1 MSLTTPKTS
10 EPTAIVGLVT
20 QISFTRRLLE
30 TISCECHAVDPEINA
45 TMTGAGTG
53 AILILDGNTPAEVF
67 NYEDGQSVTLGLV
80 KKSTNVQY
88 TEDIVLGQA
97 LQQEAL
103 MEKTEQAISSFTSS
117 EDLSFLDFLY
127 KLNTNRS
134 NDLEQSLKDLGGA
147 SELIYFADLDSKG
160 ESTSGLTSQT
170 FGLPISLVPI
180 QVLGLSKEK
189 VICFVMPK
197 PGVLGDLLSR
207 VEPTIVVS
215 QQEYHRKRVSV
226 YDQSAVILKNLSAY
240 ATVELN

>member
-1 MSLTTPKTS
+1 MSTTTPKAS

-20 QISFTRRLLE
+20 QISVTRRLLQ
-30 TISCECHAVDPEINA
+30 TVSCQCHAVDPEINA
-45 TMTGAGTG
+45 TMTGEGTG

-67 NYEDGQSVTLGLV
+67 SYEDGQSVTLGLV

-127 KLNTNRS
+127 KLGANRS
-134 NDLEQSLKDLGGA
+134 TDLEQAVKDLKGA
-147 SELIYFADLDSKG
+147 SELIFFTDLDS
-160 ESTSGLTSQT
+160 ENCDTSGLSSET
-170 FGLPISLVPI
+170 FGLPISLIPI

-189 VICFVMPK
+189 VVCFVMPK
-197 PGVLGDLLSR
+197 PGVMGDLLSR

-215 QQEYHRKRVSV
+215 QQEYSRKRISV

-240 ATVELN
+240 AIVELN